1 MAVTA
6 KINSNNSSGTHTAR
20 INSNTSSG
28 AQKVSIAVPS
38 ATAAQTLKKLNDVNV
53 TSLSDGALLQYDA
66 ATDKFTARNE
76 LNTTTGKM
84 TFNGG
89 AF

>member
-6 KINSNNSSGTHTAR
+6 K

-28 AQKVSIAVPS
+28 AQKVSVTVPS
-38 ATAAQTLKKLNDVNV
+38 ATAAQTLKQLNDVNV
-53 TSLSDGALLQYDA
+53 TSLSDGALIQYDA
-66 ATDKFTARNE
+66 ATDKFVTRNE
-76 LNTTTGKM
+76 LQTTTGTI

-89 AF
+89 NF

>member
-1 MAVTA
+1 MAVVKA
-6 KINSNNSSGTHTAR
+6 K

-28 AQKVSIAVPS
+28 PQQVTVQVPS
-38 ATAAQTLKKLNDVNV
+38 ATIAQSLRSLNDVNV

-66 ATDKFTARNE
+66 VTDKFVTRNE
-76 LNTTTGKM
+76 LQTTTGTI

>member
-1 MAVTA
+1 MATIRA
-6 KINSNNSSGTHTAR
+6 K

-28 AQKVSIAVPS
+28 PQQVSVSVPS
-38 ATAAQTLKKLNDVNV
+38 ATASQTFKALNDVNV
-53 TSLSDGALLQYDA
+53 STLTDGALIQYDS
-66 ATDKFTARNE
+66 ATDKFTTRNE
-76 LNTTTGKM
+76 LETTTGTL